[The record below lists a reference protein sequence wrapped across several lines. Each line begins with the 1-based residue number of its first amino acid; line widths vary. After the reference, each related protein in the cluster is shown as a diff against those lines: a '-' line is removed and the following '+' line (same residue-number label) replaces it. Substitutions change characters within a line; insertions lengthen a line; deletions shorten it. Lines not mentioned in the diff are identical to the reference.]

1 MNEKTSGIILKLIAA
16 VAFLGGI
23 VGGGYLAVTGFGSDD
38 FKKAAVG
45 LAIVVGAVF
54 VIACLVPW
62 IARADGHADWEAEE
76 GRTTVLSSIK
86 TGLMFTFFAAVLI
99 FVFIGIYFWV
109 ARDMWQ
115 LGVAAV
121 AALFIMII
129 IAIEVSI
136 RFQTKHSRIVMKSKN
151 AEDRIGKITSV
162 SGQFPILFFGAKKYF
177 IKVYTVEIDG
187 IKSQAFLRASNRL
200 AKRLCTGAE
209 VNVKIIPK
217 YPRYCAIC
225 DAVIE

>member
-1 MNEKTSGIILKLIAA
+1 MKLIAA

-136 RFQTKHSRIVMKSKN
+136 
-151 AEDRIGKITSV
+151 
-162 SGQFPILFFGAKKYF
+162 AKKYF